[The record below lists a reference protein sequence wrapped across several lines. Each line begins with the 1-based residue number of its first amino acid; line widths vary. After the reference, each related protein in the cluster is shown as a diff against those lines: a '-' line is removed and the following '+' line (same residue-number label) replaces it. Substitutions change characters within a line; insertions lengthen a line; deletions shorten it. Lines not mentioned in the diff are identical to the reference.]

1 MPVPYYGDFAED
13 DTVDIPFNTFT
24 SNDPSASCTITD
36 LLNTDIHIHKDG
48 GVAQRNNAAG
58 ITVSVNFDGIT
69 GNHLVKI
76 DTSDNT
82 VAGFWVT
89 GSEYSVR
96 MEGTTVDGAT
106 INAWIGTFSVER
118 AGGALALLKNATY
131 GLSAIEALVDD
142 LEGRLSAARAGYLD
156 NLSAGA
162 VALDSICTNAR
173 LTNLDAAI
181 SSRSSHADPTSAIKG
196 APGKT
201 NQEVYD
207 NELSASDI
215 FTGVIEGTITFEQL
229 QRILL
234 ARAAGKADG
243 GGGTSINFRDQA
255 DTKDRITMT
264 VDAVGDRTG
273 VLVDGS

>member
-1 MPVPYYGDFAED
+1 MPVPYYGDFPED
-13 DTVDIPFNTFT
+13 ATIDLPFNTFT

-36 LLNTDIHIHKDG
+36 FINTDVHIHKAG
-48 GVAQRNNAAG
+48 GLAQRNNAAG
-58 ITVSVNFDGIT
+58 ITVSVDFDGIT

-89 GSEYSVR
+89 GAEYQVR
-96 MEGTTVDGAT
+96 IEGVTVDGAT
-106 INAWIGTFSVER
+106 LNIWIGAFSIER
-118 AGGALALLKNATY
+118 TGGALALLKNGTY
-131 GLSAIEALVDD
+131 GLSAIETLVDD
-142 LEGRLSAARAGYLD
+142 LESRLTVVRAGYLD
-156 NLSAGA
+156 NLSVGA
-162 VALDSICTNAR
+162 VALSSVCTEAR
-173 LTNLDAAI
+173 LNRLDAAI
-181 SSRSSHADPTSAIKG
+181 SSRSSHADPTAAIKG

-207 NELSASDI
+207 NELSVSDI
-215 FTGVIEGTITFEQL
+215 FTGIIEGTITFEQL

-243 GGGTSINFRDQA
+243 GGGTTINFRDQA

-264 VDAVGDRTG
+264 VDPVGDRAS
-273 VLVDGS
+273 VIVDGS

>member
-1 MPVPYYGDFAED
+1 MPVPYYGDFPED
-13 DTVDIPFNTFT
+13 AIIDLPFNTFT

-36 LLNTDIHIHKDG
+36 FINTDVHIHKSG
-48 GVAQRNNAAG
+48 GLTQRNNAAG

-76 DTSDNT
+76 DTSNNT

-89 GSEYSVR
+89 GAEYQVR
-96 MEGTTVDGAT
+96 IEGGTVDGA
-106 INAWIGTFSVER
+106 NLNVWIGAFSIER
-118 AGGALALLKNATY
+118 AGGALALLKSGTY
-131 GLSAIEALVDD
+131 GLSAIETLVDD
-142 LEGRLSAARAGYLD
+142 LESRLTATRAGYLD
-156 NLSAGA
+156 NLSGGA
-162 VALDSICTNAR
+162 VALASVCTAVKIN
-173 LTNLDAAI
+173 NLDAAI
-181 SSRSSHADPTSAIKG
+181 STRSSHADPTAAIKG

-207 NELSASDI
+207 NEISASDI

-234 ARAAGKADG
+234 SRAAGKADG
-243 GGGTSINFRDQA
+243 GGTTSINFRDQA

-273 VLVDGS
+273 VIVDGS